1 MKVTPVPWFTV
12 LLNLYARLEKGFHA
26 WTTDSFHY
34 AKTLEIFLLLGMV
47 GNSKAAR
54 LLLVASAQ

>member
-1 MKVTPVPWFTV
+1 MKVTTVPWITL

-34 AKTLEIFLLLGMV
+34 AKTLEIFLLLEMF
-47 GNSKAAR
+47 GNSQAAR